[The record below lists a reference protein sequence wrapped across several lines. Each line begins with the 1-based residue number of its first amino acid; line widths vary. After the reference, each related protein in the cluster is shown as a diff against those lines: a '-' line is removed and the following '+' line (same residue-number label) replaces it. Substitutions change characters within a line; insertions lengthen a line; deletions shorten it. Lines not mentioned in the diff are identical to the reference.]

1 MTDKTIYD
9 RLIDASANFGS
20 PKKNATNPHFKSKYA
35 DLQEIIECVRQPLLD
50 AGLTFS
56 QQIFTTGS
64 EAYPI
69 TLRTI
74 ITDGKTSEVL
84 AEFPVSGG
92 TPQAIGS
99 AITYAKRYSLAAAF
113 GLAADEDDDG
123 NAANK
128 PSFKADKPKLEALR
142 KATSEY
148 LKANPDW
155 SGTSVKTFIEETI
168 GCPIDKMDAAQIRGA
183 IALLETPAVLDHD
196 IEF

>member
-9 RLIDASANFGS
+9 RLIEASANFKTPS
-20 PKKNATNPHFKSKYA
+20 KNATNPHFKSKYA

-64 EAYPI
+64 EAYLI

-123 NAANK
+123 NAASKK
-128 PSFKADKPKLEALR
+128 PDKPKLDALR
-142 KATSEY
+142 KATGEY

-155 SGTSVKTFIEETI
+155 TGTEVKAFIEGTI
-168 GCPIDKMDAAQIRGA
+168 CPIDKLDAAQVKEA
-183 IALLETPAVLDHD
+183 IALLDTPAAITLDHD
-196 IEF
+196 ISF